1 MSHAAP
7 PTDTSQRGTSARGT
21 STGGALSRDEAPP
34 PGDTPPSE
42 QRAALVRLTL
52 ILAAGVVAGLV
63 AGIGNTLL
71 VIFAL
76 VVMIMLH
83 ELGHF
88 ATAKWA
94 GMKVTEYFLGFGP
107 RLWSIR
113 KGETE
118 YGVKAIP
125 AGGYVKIIGMNNLEE
140 VDPRDEP
147 RSYRQAPYR
156 WRLAVGLAGSTM
168 QFILAI
174 VLLFVLI
181 TAVGVPNPN
190 KPTDKVAQVLALS
203 SGESPA
209 QKAGFRPGDV
219 IVAIDGR
226 PVTSWEQMTSYVKA
240 RPGQTLDITVRRHGQ
255 LLTLRPTTVDLSKV
269 DIKNFPTASRPSTPT
284 GFLGLSAA
292 PSIERA
298 NPVTGAGRSFVLFG
312 RTVRSE
318 LGSLVHLFS
327 ASGLSNYADTLSGGK
342 NTGPQAQGRPVSI
355 IGAVNVASQ
364 ATATDGFRGFL
375 LIFIL
380 IDVFIGVI
388 NLLPLLPFDGGHV
401 LIATYERVRTRRGRR
416 YYADAAKMMPVTYTV
431 LLLVLVLLLT
441 TGYLDIFHPV
451 HVNSP

>member
-1 MSHAAP
+1 MSDTAPLDAVAPSDTPTRSAP
-7 PTDTSQRGTSARGT
+7 PR
-21 STGGALSRDEAPP
+21 RDAPP
-34 PGDTPPSE
+34 FGDTPPSE
-42 QRAALVRLTL
+42 QRAALVRLA
-52 ILAAGVVAGLV
+52 IIVAAGVVAGV
-63 AGIGNTLL
+63 AAGIGNTLL

-107 RLWSIR
+107 RLWSVR

-147 RSYRQAPYR
+147 SSYRQAPYR

-174 VLLFVLI
+174 VLLFVLV
-181 TAVGVPNPN
+181 TAVGVPNYN
-190 KPTDKVAQVLALS
+190 KPSDKVAQVLALS

-209 QKAGFRPGDV
+209 QRAGFRPGDV
-219 IVAIDGR
+219 IVAVDGKA
-226 PVTSWEQMTSYVKA
+226 VSSWDQMTAYVKA
-240 RPGQTLDITVRRHGQ
+240 RPGQTLNVTVRRHGQ

-269 DIKNFPTASRPSTPT
+269 DVKNFPSASRPTTPT
-284 GFLGLSAA
+284 GFLGLAA
-292 PSIERA
+292 EPSIERA
-298 NPVTGAGRSFVLFG
+298 NPVTGIGRSFVYFG
-312 RTVRSE
+312 RTVRDDA
-318 LGSLVHLFS
+318 GSVVHLFS
-327 ASGLSNYADTLSGGK
+327 ASGLSNYANTLSGGK
-342 NTGPQAQGRPVSI
+342 STGPQSQGRPVSI

-364 ATATDGFRGFL
+364 VTATAGVRGFL

-380 IDVFIGVI
+380 IDVFIGLI

-401 LIATYERVRTRRGRR
+401 LIATYEKVRSRAGHR
-416 YYADAAKMMPVTYTV
+416 YYADAAKMMPVVYAV
-431 LLLVLVLLLT
+431 VLVLVVLLLT
-441 TGYLDIFHPV
+441 TAYADVVRPI

>member
-1 MSHAAP
+1 MSAPTKDSADPAEPLPSMDPAESRSAFLRLALIVAAA
-7 PTDTSQRGTSARGT
+7 TIAG
-21 STGGALSRDEAPP
+21 
-34 PGDTPPSE
+34 
-42 QRAALVRLTL
+42 AAL
-52 ILAAGVVAGLV
+52 
-63 AGIGNTLL
+63 GITTVLL

-76 VVMIMLH
+76 IVMIMLH

-174 VLLFVLI
+174 VLLFVLV

-209 QKAGFRPGDV
+209 Q
-219 IVAIDGR
+219 
-226 PVTSWEQMTSYVKA
+226 
-240 RPGQTLDITVRRHGQ
+240 
-255 LLTLRPTTVDLSKV
+255 
-269 DIKNFPTASRPSTPT
+269 
-284 GFLGLSAA
+284 
-292 PSIERA
+292 RA
-298 NPVTGAGRSFVLFG
+298 
-312 RTVRSE
+312 
-318 LGSLVHLFS
+318 
-327 ASGLSNYADTLSGGK
+327 
-342 NTGPQAQGRPVSI
+342 
-355 IGAVNVASQ
+355 
-364 ATATDGFRGFL
+364 
-375 LIFIL
+375 
-380 IDVFIGVI
+380 
-388 NLLPLLPFDGGHV
+388 
-401 LIATYERVRTRRGRR
+401 
-416 YYADAAKMMPVTYTV
+416 
-431 LLLVLVLLLT
+431 
-441 TGYLDIFHPV
+441 
-451 HVNSP
+451 